1 MGDGSARHV
10 NNFLREILFFSQNIR
25 IGFLHIT
32 LTTQQV
38 PLPYVSLPFM
48 GIRITLLISFPLRW
62 YINVFPII
70 GIIHL
75 IYSEGMGFM

>member
-1 MGDGSARHV
+1 MLITFPGE
-10 NNFLREILFFSQNIR
+10 NLFFSQNIR
-25 IGFLHIT
+25 IGFSHIT

-48 GIRITLLISFPLRW
+48 GIRITLLNWVPLRW

-75 IYSEGMGFM
+75 IYSEGMGFV